1 PADIVYGTALS
12 AAQLN
17 ATASV
22 PGTLTYSPA
31 SGAFLNAGPGQTLTA
46 NFTPTDY
53 ANYSTATK
61 TVTINVIKATPT
73 LTWSNPADITYGTTL
88 TVTQLNATA
97 STNGTV
103 RKSPRPNSS
112 HLASSY
118 AALTLNITPTDAA
131 NFNAASKSVT

>member
-1 PADIVYGTALS
+1 HPR
-12 AAQLN
+12 
-17 ATASV
+17 V
-22 PGTLTYSPA
+22 PCTLTYSPPSVPLLYSHPGHTLPVHHSPPTRRSSDLA
-31 SGAFLNAGPGQTLTA
+31 S
-46 NFTPTDY
+46 
-53 ANYSTATK
+53 K
-61 TVTINVIKATPT
+61 TVTINVGKATPT